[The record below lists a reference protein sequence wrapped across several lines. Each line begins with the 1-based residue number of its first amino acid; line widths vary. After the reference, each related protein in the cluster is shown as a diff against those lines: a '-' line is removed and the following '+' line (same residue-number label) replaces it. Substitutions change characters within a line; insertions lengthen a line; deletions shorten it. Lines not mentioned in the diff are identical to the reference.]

1 MFPHCELWKV
11 VINTEDQYSIWPDSK
26 ETPSGWRG
34 EGKVGSKEECLNHIA
49 EIWTDMRPRSLKEE
63 MIEKEKNKHVV

>member
-26 ETPSGWRG
+26 ETPFGWRG
-34 EGKVGSKEECLNHIA
+34 EGKVSSKEECLNHIA
-49 EIWTDMRPRSLKEE
+49 EIWTDMKPRSLKEE
-63 MIEKEKNKHVV
+63 MIEKEKNKHVA